1 MCNLCKVLNFD
12 AACGFML
19 VNGLFE
25 KEISEI
31 NCSAKMMVIT
41 AGSNFIIGEP
51 LTVVTEP
58 NSNHRTVMQ
67 TVP

>member
-1 MCNLCKVLNFD
+1 
-12 AACGFML
+12 ML

-41 AGSNFIIGEP
+41 AGSNFIIGEA

-58 NSNHRTVMQ
+58 NSNHKTVMQ